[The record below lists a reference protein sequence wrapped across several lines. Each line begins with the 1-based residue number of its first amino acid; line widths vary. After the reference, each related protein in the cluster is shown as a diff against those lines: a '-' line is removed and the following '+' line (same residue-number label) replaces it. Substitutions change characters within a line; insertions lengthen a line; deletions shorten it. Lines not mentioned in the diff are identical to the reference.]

1 MGLSFEW
8 DGAKAR
14 SNAEKHGVTFTEASS
29 VFTIPWPSSSATRPI
44 RTKEP
49 REIMVGHSAEG
60 RLLVVSFTERGQAI
74 RIISARQ
81 ATQRERK
88 DHERHPLR

>member
-1 MGLSFEW
+1 MGRSQ
-8 DGAKAR
+8 GAVQRREAWGHL
-14 SNAEKHGVTFTEASS
+14 HGGVLGVHNPLAVIFGDEAHSD
-29 VFTIPWPSSSATRPI
+29 
-44 RTKEP
+44 KEP

-88 DHERHPLR
+88 DHERHPIG